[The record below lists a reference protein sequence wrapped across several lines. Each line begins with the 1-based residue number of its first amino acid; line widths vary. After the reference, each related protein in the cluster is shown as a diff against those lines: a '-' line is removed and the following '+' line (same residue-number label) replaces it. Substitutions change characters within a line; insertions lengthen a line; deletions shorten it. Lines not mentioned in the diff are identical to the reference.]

1 MVIHPL
7 NTLEKDIKRKIN
19 EIIENNLRENKEQKK
34 SLTYKFAEKTLNSD
48 IFFILRNSTPTFV
61 VKKVNNINQYNKEL
75 KAYKEYLRGFMKNI
89 PKLIGSFDNILI
101 FEYVGETFIKY
112 SKNNNQTYFIL
123 VLDWLKYKFN
133 FCKKSKHKYLF
144 NYEEQFLWLVEER
157 VKNCQNFYSLD
168 IDINYLRNFNS
179 FVESK
184 IPNIYVLEHGDLES
198 KNIIYNDKDNEIKII
213 DFGASFRSNGLNDL
227 AMIWLTFYKLQG
239 IDYKDLIIDSFS
251 HLYGCSPKL
260 DYWKDKKV
268 FKDEIKMNI
277 NLIKNFYYEK
287 NFNYGC

>member
-1 MVIHPL
+1 
-7 NTLEKDIKRKIN
+7 
-19 EIIENNLRENKEQKK
+19 
-34 SLTYKFAEKTLNSD
+34 
-48 IFFILRNSTPTFV
+48 
-61 VKKVNNINQYNKEL
+61 
-75 KAYKEYLRGFMKNI
+75 
-89 PKLIGSFDNILI
+89 
-101 FEYVGETFIKY
+101 
-112 SKNNNQTYFIL
+112 
-123 VLDWLKYKFN
+123 
-133 FCKKSKHKYLF
+133 
-144 NYEEQFLWLVEER
+144 LWLVEER

-251 HLYGCSPKL
+251 HLYGCSPKDFKVLLYYYILIQLIKQL